1 MKLQDMPELREITV
15 HPRQS
20 VLCLKTLSGD
30 KACSHSYECDEAVE
44 GRIAR
49 PDSVTSRVLTRV
61 GSLAFL
67 KRLACA
73 AGPI

>member
-1 MKLQDMPELREITV
+1 MYNVDL

-30 KACSHSYECDEAVE
+30 KARSRSCEGDEAVV
-44 GRIAR
+44 GRMTR
-49 PDSVTSRVLTRV
+49 PDGVTSRVLTRV